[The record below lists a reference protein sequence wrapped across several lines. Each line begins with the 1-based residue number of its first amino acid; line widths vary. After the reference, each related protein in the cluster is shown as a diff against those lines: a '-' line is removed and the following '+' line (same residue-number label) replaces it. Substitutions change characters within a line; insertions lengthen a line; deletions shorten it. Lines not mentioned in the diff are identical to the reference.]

1 MNSLWK
7 TSQSSAVNERNDS
20 RWPTV
25 ATRSE
30 TPLRAAE
37 PVFVDDA
44 CIAVKRENS
53 DAHPF
58 T

>member
-7 TSQSSAVNERNDS
+7 TSQSSAVNERNGS

-37 PVFVDDA
+37 LVFVDNA